1 MFILCLATPRC
12 NCGAFDL
19 GPKYPGA
26 SNGFKRRMTRVIP
39 QLVVAVNIKNFS
51 TIAGVR
57 IVLSVFS
64 RGIEVR
70 K

>member
-1 MFILCLATPRC
+1 MFILGLATLRC
-12 NCGAFDL
+12 YCGAFDF
-19 GPKYPGA
+19 GPNYPGA
-26 SNGFKRRMTRVIP
+26 GTGFKRRMTRVIP

-57 IVLSVFS
+57 IVHSVFS